1 MSFHNNDTSPSTA
14 LQIVSMTA
22 VTGDWQEVTL
32 IVTSSMLATSTA
44 GKHGSVSADC
54 CHYLAQYVCPTLRAN
69 QVDIISSWCSAQE
82 QTSSQRV
89 RPNKR
94 PLAPKDDQTWRAL
107 SIARCRQHF
116 R

>member
-54 CHYLAQYVCPTLRAN
+54 CHYPAQYVCPTFRA
-69 QVDIISSWCSAQE
+69 QSGGHHQLLVQRRGTDIKSES
-82 QTSSQRV
+82 QT
-89 RPNKR
+89 
-94 PLAPKDDQTWRAL
+94 
-107 SIARCRQHF
+107 
-116 R
+116 